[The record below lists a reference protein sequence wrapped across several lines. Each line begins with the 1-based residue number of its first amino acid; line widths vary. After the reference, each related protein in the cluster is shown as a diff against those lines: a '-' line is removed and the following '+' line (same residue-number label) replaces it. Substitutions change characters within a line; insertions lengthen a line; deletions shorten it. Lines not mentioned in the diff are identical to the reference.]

1 MPPLTGP
8 PSSSMSANRGTTVR
22 HAAARVDTADAS
34 TQVGSSALLSSRRA
48 YWTNEQ
54 QQLQQSF
61 ERYHSHRQELL
72 QLPYPTPPAAE
83 RPPPVSATVPIH
95 RVYILRCATCDT
107 FLSDRGMRVSAFPA
121 RSRLTGM
128 LVASLVA
135 RVIKQDLP
143 KESVADH
150 LPLPQAVLLLK
161 PHIILFSTDSAPA
174 NSATFWPDGPAQEQ
188 VERTCDCLTSSI
200 NCHGCGKTVGCT
212 FISLATLVVAET
224 GLTLVPPLP
233 RQYRFALLKVQRE
246 LLFFSLLFVP
256 QLLLTY
262 HTLVGLGAEASA
274 LGKSPPFR
282 LPPQRGHRSRTNL
295 LPWRSGSQQP
305 IVRLQPSPT
314 PSRDSSRTPT
324 PLSRA
329 RERVEA
335 SADKD
340 APSVR
345 LSRLRTSSPAARAR
359 DRGLRL
365 LKPGDTV
372 YWHMLVTGGERAQ
385 SIDPRLREPIW
396 RENEGR

>member
-1 MPPLTGP
+1 
-8 PSSSMSANRGTTVR
+8 MSTYRGTTDR
-22 HAAARVDTADAS
+22 HAAARVGTADAS
-34 TQVGSSALLSSRRA
+34 TQAGSSALLSSRRA

-72 QLPYPTPPAAE
+72 QLPYPTPPATE

-107 FLSDRGMRVSAFPA
+107 FLSDRGMR
-121 RSRLTGM
+121 
-128 LVASLVA
+128 
-135 RVIKQDLP
+135 
-143 KESVADH
+143 
-150 LPLPQAVLLLK
+150 AVLLLK

-200 NCHGCGKTVGCT
+200 NCHGCGKTVGYNIVSPC
-212 FISLATLVVAET
+212 SKCNASVQKHQRSANHH
-224 GLTLVPPLP
+224 
-233 RQYRFALLKVQRE
+233 RFVFHHNEVTARE
-246 LLFFSLLFVP
+246 R
-256 QLLLTY
+256 TY
-262 HTLVGLGAEASA
+262 YPGDPGVS
-274 LGKSPPFR
+274 
-282 LPPQRGHRSRTNL
+282 N
-295 LPWRSGSQQP
+295 P

-324 PLSRA
+324 PFSHA
-329 RERVEA
+329 RERVESA
-335 SADKD
+335 ADKD
-340 APSVR
+340 APSMR

-372 YWHMLVTGGERAQ
+372 YWHMLVTGGERSQ
-385 SIDPRLREPIW
+385 SFDPRLREPIW

>member
-1 MPPLTGP
+1 M
-8 PSSSMSANRGTTVR
+8 
-22 HAAARVDTADAS
+22 
-34 TQVGSSALLSSRRA
+34 
-48 YWTNEQ
+48 
-54 QQLQQSF
+54 
-61 ERYHSHRQELL
+61 
-72 QLPYPTPPAAE
+72 
-83 RPPPVSATVPIH
+83 
-95 RVYILRCATCDT
+95 
-107 FLSDRGMRVSAFPA
+107 SAFPA

-305 IVRLQPSPT
+305 DRPPPALSDSLARLVADSHSPLT
-314 PSRDSSRTPT
+314 RAGARRSIGGQGRALGAPVATADLVAGRSRSG
-324 PLSRA
+324 SRA
-329 RERVEA
+329 PLAQAWRH
-335 SADKD
+335 
-340 APSVR
+340 
-345 LSRLRTSSPAARAR
+345 
-359 DRGLRL
+359 RL
-365 LKPGDTV
+365 LAHARHG
-372 YWHMLVTGGERAQ
+372 W
-385 SIDPRLREPIW
+385 
-396 RENEGR
+396 